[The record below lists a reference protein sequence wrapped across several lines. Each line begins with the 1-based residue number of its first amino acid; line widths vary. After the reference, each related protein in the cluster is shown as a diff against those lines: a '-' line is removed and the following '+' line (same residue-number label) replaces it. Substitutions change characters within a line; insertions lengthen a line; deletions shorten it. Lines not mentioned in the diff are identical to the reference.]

1 MNRAAAAMTWQEAS
15 RRRLEGALAEL
26 HGRLSGQAGDEKVD
40 RLDSGTT
47 SALERL
53 VTRFEL
59 SPFERDLLLLCAGYE
74 LDERFG
80 AMLANAAKVS
90 GRCRPT
96 FALASS
102 MLNAGHWSAVAPDSV
117 LRQGRLLRVESGAG
131 LAASPLVVEEAVLN
145 ELMGRPRL
153 DRRLR
158 CVLDPLPAM
167 PAGSLLPCH
176 QRTVSR
182 LTAVWHDHQADGTRP
197 AIQLVG
203 GEISLQRQIVAAA
216 AAEVGFDAL
225 LLDPPLLPEDPLAS
239 EELLALWQRDTVL
252 HGFLLLIEMD
262 GGLGLGRRL
271 ARRWLE
277 RINGLVVVTG
287 TVPTEV
293 VQCPLVRVEVEPA
306 NMSEQVQ
313 IWQGAMGD
321 LAGRLNGQLEA
332 LAQQFPLS
340 PKSVHEVASE
350 ARGIAPEVNDALPAA
365 IWRLARLKA
374 RGGLDTLA
382 QRLEPRAGWDDLVLP
397 TAQKDTLHSLASHV
411 QQRTR
416 VYEEWGFASK
426 SARGLGLSALFTGPS
441 GTGKTMAAE
450 VLAGHLELDLF
461 RIDLSSTVN
470 KYIGETEKN
479 LSRIF
484 EAAERSG
491 AILLFD
497 EADALFG
504 KRSEVRH
511 GQDRYA
517 NLEVSYL
524 LQRIE
529 AYRGL
534 AILTTNLEGNLDR
547 AFVRRLRFVIQFP
560 FPGAEERKD
569 IWRRVFPAEAPR
581 EGLDYSLLA
590 ELPLT
595 GGHIRNIALGAAFR
609 AAGEHRSISM
619 GDLADAALSELAKS
633 GQNTG
638 EVRVRGWRS

>member
-1 MNRAAAAMTWQEAS
+1 MNRAAAALTWQEAS
-15 RRRLEGALAEL
+15 RRHLEGALADL
-26 HGRLSGQAGDEKVD
+26 YGRLSGQARETTTD
-40 RLDSGTT
+40 RLDSGSDT
-47 SALERL
+47 ALERL
-53 VTRFEL
+53 ATRFGL
-59 SPFERDLLLLCAGYE
+59 SAFERDLLLLGAGYE

-80 AMLANAAKVS
+80 SLLASVAGIQ

-96 FALASS
+96 FSLASS
-102 MLNAGHWSAVAPDSV
+102 MLKTGHWSAVAPDSV
-117 LRQGRLLRVESGAG
+117 LRQGRLMRVESGAG

-145 ELMGRPRL
+145 ELIGRPRL

-158 CVLDPLPAM
+158 SILDPLPSL
-167 PAGSLLPCH
+167 PEGSLLPSH

-182 LTAVWHDHQADGTRP
+182 MTAIWRDHQAGSARP
-197 AIQLVG
+197 TIQIVG

-216 AAEVGFDAL
+216 AAEVGFEAL
-225 LLDPPLLPEDPLAS
+225 LLDPLLLPEDPLAS

-262 GGLGLGRRL
+262 DGPGMGWRL

-287 TVPTEV
+287 KVPSEV

-306 NMSEQVQ
+306 NTSEQVR

-321 LAGRLNGQLEA
+321 LAGRLNGQLEV
-332 LAQQFPLS
+332 LAQQFPLP
-340 PKSVHEVASE
+340 PKSVLEIAAE
-350 ARGIAPEVNDALPAA
+350 ARGLAAEVNDRLPEE

-374 RGGLDTLA
+374 RGGLDALA
-382 QRLEPRAGWDDLVLP
+382 QRLEPRASWDDLVLP
-397 TAQKDTLHSLASHV
+397 VAQRETLRSLASHV

-416 VYEEWGFASK
+416 VYDEWGFAHK

-450 VLAGHLELDLF
+450 VLAGLLELDLF

-479 LSRIF
+479 LSRLF

-560 FPGAEERKD
+560 FPGAVEREE
-569 IWRRVFPAEAPR
+569 IWRRVFPDEAPR
-581 EGLDYSLLA
+581 QGLDYSVLA
-590 ELPLT
+590 ELPVS

-609 AAGEHRSISM
+609 AADERRPISM
-619 GDLADAALSELAKS
+619 NDLADAAQSELAKS
-633 GQNTG
+633 GQSTG
-638 EVRVRGWRS
+638 EARLRRWRS